1 MNFLWASP
9 AEETP
14 SSETSLLESSRTF
27 ISNRLNG
34 LANNIDSF
42 FATERA
48 DDEFGRSRLRIS
60 NIYTIR
66 DREMADNEIKYRLNL
81 KLPHLSEKFKFKTNQ
96 EKSTAIKN
104 ENSSINPDQLLNTNA
119 IQTKWIFNADAG
131 ISLAIPPRLVMRAR
145 LRKNIVGNYFTHRFS
160 EEITYI
166 TDERG
171 LVENTL
177 LQSDFR
183 LSDTFLF
190 RFINSKTWKITD
202 KDFFTKHGPTFIQ
215 KLTDNDAF
223 SYNFITTNEMLK
235 GVYFTAAHT
244 FSIAYRRNLFKNWA
258 YLDVIPGIDF
268 PKKWSF
274 RRTPFAIFQIE
285 VLFGG

>member
-1 MNFLWASP
+1 MNLLWASP
-9 AEETP
+9 AEEPPLT
-14 SSETSLLESSRTF
+14 ETGFLESSRNFVT
-27 ISNRLNG
+27 NRLNG

-48 DDEFGRSRLRIS
+48 DDEFGRSRLRIT

-66 DREMADNEIKYRLNL
+66 DRMVAENEIKYRLNL
-81 KLPHLSEKFKFKTNQ
+81 KLPHLSEKFKFNTNQ
-96 EKSTAIKN
+96 QKSNSNKEEKSSNQANIL
-104 ENSSINPDQLLNTNA
+104 INTNA
-119 IQTKWIFNADAG
+119 VQTKWIFNADAG
-131 ISLAIPPRLVMRAR
+131 ISVAIPPKLVMRAR
-145 LRKNIVGNYFTHRFS
+145 LRKNILAKHFIHRFS

-177 LQSDFR
+177 LQSDLR

-235 GVYFTAAHT
+235 GVFFTAAHT
-244 FSIAYRRNLFKNWA
+244 FSIAYRRNLYKNWA

-268 PKKWSF
+268 PKQWSF